1 MTALRSAAG
10 QARGVRWW
18 ARKSVRRTLV
28 QGVSYAL
35 VTLGAAV
42 VLVPFAWM
50 IGTSLKA
57 RERLF
62 VYPPQWIPDPVVWR
76 NYIDAWNAL
85 PVSFTRFLANTLFI
99 TLLAMAAE
107 ILTVSLV
114 AYGFARFRFWGRDV
128 LFIILLATMML
139 PGAITMIPV
148 FVIWKNLHGLDTYDP
163 LTIGAWFAWGPAY
176 VFMLRQFFLTIPYE
190 MDEAARLDGANTLQI
205 FALIMLPLIKP
216 AILAIGVL
224 SFQGNWNNLSGPL
237 IYLNTL
243 EKFPM
248 VLALQFFQKTLAGG
262 SEAPPW
268 NYMMALATII
278 AVPILALFFL
288 AQRYFIEG
296 ITMTGMKG

>member
-1 MTALRSAAG
+1 
-10 QARGVRWW
+10 
-18 ARKSVRRTLV
+18 
-28 QGVSYAL
+28 
-35 VTLGAAV
+35 
-42 VLVPFAWM
+42 
-50 IGTSLKA
+50 
-57 RERLF
+57 
-62 VYPPQWIPDPVVWR
+62 
-76 NYIDAWNAL
+76 
-85 PVSFTRFLANTLFI
+85 
-99 TLLAMAAE
+99 
-107 ILTVSLV
+107 
-114 AYGFARFRFWGRDV
+114 
-128 LFIILLATMML
+128 
-139 PGAITMIPV
+139 
-148 FVIWKNLHGLDTYDP
+148 
-163 LTIGAWFAWGPAY
+163 
-176 VFMLRQFFLTIPYE
+176 
-190 MDEAARLDGANTLQI
+190 
-205 FALIMLPLIKP
+205 MLPLIKP